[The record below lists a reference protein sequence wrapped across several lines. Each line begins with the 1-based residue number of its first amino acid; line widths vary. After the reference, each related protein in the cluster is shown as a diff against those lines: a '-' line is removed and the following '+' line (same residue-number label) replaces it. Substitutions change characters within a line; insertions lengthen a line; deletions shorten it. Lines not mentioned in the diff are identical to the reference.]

1 MHSAGE
7 IVLEADHMLRLAT
20 RRLNPRRFHAALLS
34 TSTPPSATPPPKP
47 AKEAKVDDDNDYPIM
62 LVNPRARLADAMP
75 VAMVCA
81 LYLAYCGF
89 ADVLMPAVA
98 IPDSEEAEDP
108 PAPPDDVL
116 RELPDGRVLMKD
128 GSIRKPGR

>member
-1 MHSAGE
+1 
-7 IVLEADHMLRLAT
+7 MLRLLAT
-20 RRLNPRRFHAALLS
+20 RRLSPQRFHAALLS
-34 TSTPPSATPPPKP
+34 TSTPPPPPKP

-75 VAMVCA
+75 VAMVLA

-89 ADVLMPAVA
+89 ADVLLPAAA
-98 IPDSEEAEDP
+98 IPDSEEAEE
-108 PAPPDDVL
+108 PAPPPDDVL

>member
-1 MHSAGE
+1 
-7 IVLEADHMLRLAT
+7 MLRLLAT
-20 RRLNPRRFHAALLS
+20 RSVKPLRLRALS
-34 TSTPPSATPPPKP
+34 TSTSPPTKPPQKP
-47 AKEAKVDDDNDYPIM
+47 AKETKVDDDNDYPIM

-75 VAMVCA
+75 VMMVLA

-89 ADVLMPAVA
+89 SDALIPSAAV
-98 IPDSEEAEDP
+98 PDSEHAEE
-108 PAPPDDVL
+108 PAAPSDDVL